1 MIGRAFR
8 ALLMLGIFSVALPL
22 WIVLLGFALLCGTG
36 AGMLAYVLLRFLVL
50 GVDTGQDVET
60 TLGQLGMVLCLL
72 PAWAVALYFWA
83 QYCGLTP
90 LFTRLVHG
98 SHGSARFSSKAER
111 AALQRGDGLLI
122 GRDAETNRLLRY
134 DGPAHLITLAPTRA
148 GKGVG
153 TIIPNLLTANR
164 PMLVIDPKG
173 ENARITAAARAK
185 FGAVHVLDPF
195 GVTGLPGAA
204 YNPLDRLTADSPDL
218 GEDAAALAEAL
229 VMDPPGQ
236 VSEAHWNEEAK
247 ALLGGLI
254 MFVACH
260 ETPERRSLAALREY
274 LTLPPERFRELL
286 ELMQQSDAAH
296 GLIARAAN
304 RFLGKADR
312 EAASVLSNAQRHT
325 HFLDSPRITA
335 AMARSDLRFATLR
348 HEVTSVFLVLP
359 PNRLDAYSRWLRLL
373 VSEALQD
380 IARDAERPEGAEK
393 PLEALR
399 SRSGPMA
406 APEGPE
412 GLDDASGRLTGRSE
426 ALRAPEAG
434 TGPSE
439 AFSDAPRPAERL
451 SSPRPATLAPALF
464 LLDEFAA
471 LGRLEAVERAMG
483 LMAGYGIQLWPILQ
497 DMSQLKD
504 LYGAR
509 AGTFIANAG
518 VQQVFG
524 VNDFET
530 AKWLSQSIGQETRA
544 YQSTSHKPGEPDST
558 TTSVTGRD
566 LLTPDEIMQMLP
578 EAQLLRIQGQPVTV
592 ARKLRYY
599 ADPEFRGLFEP
610 ENGTNP

>member
-1 MIGRAFR
+1 MFR
-8 ALLMLGIFSVALPL
+8 LLVTAGALAIALPIWILLLLVALGAGGGVGLFVFAMLRGLIEGGSEMRGEWPVTVL
-22 WIVLLGFALLCGTG
+22 GWIGLASVLLPVWAL
-36 AGMLAYVLLRFLVL
+36 
-50 GVDTGQDVET
+50 
-60 TLGQLGMVLCLL
+60 
-72 PAWAVALYFWA
+72 AVTFWA
-83 QYCGLTP
+83 QYCGLSP
-90 LFTRLVHG
+90 LFIRLG
-98 SHGSARFSSKAER
+98 RASHGSARFSSKAER
-111 AALQRGDGLLI
+111 AALARGDGLLI
-122 GRDAETNRLLRY
+122 GRDADTGRLLRY

-164 PMLVIDPKG
+164 SMLVIDPKG
-173 ENARITAAARAK
+173 ENARITARARQK
-185 FGAVHVLDPF
+185 FGSVHVLDPF
-195 GVTGLPGAA
+195 GVTGLPAAA
-204 YNPLDRLTADSPDL
+204 YNPLDRLTPDSPDL

-247 ALLGGLI
+247 ALLSGLI

-286 ELMQQSDAAH
+286 ELMQQSDAAY

-335 AMARSDLRFATLR
+335 AMGHSDLRFAGLR
-348 HEVTSVFLVLP
+348 HEVTTIFLVLP

-380 IARDAERPEGAEK
+380 IARDAETLTNAQSASEPRRE
-393 PLEALR
+393 
-399 SRSGPMA
+399 A
-406 APEGPE
+406 APASAPLASHNPE
-412 GLDDASGRLTGRSE
+412 TAVQRPTQRLC
-426 ALRAPEAG
+426 APLP
-434 TGPSE
+434 TP
-439 AFSDAPRPAERL
+439 
-451 SSPRPATLAPALF
+451 TLF

-504 LYGAR
+504 LYGTR
-509 AGTFIANAG
+509 ASTFIANAG

-524 VNDFET
+524 VNDLET
-530 AKWLSQSIGQETRA
+530 ARWLSQSIGQETTA
-544 YQSTSHKPGEPDST
+544 YRSVSQKPGELDSL

-566 LLTPDEIMQMLP
+566 LLTPDEIMQLPP
-578 EAQLLRIQGQPVTV
+578 EAQLLRIQSQPITA

-599 ADPEFRGLFEP
+599 ADPEFSGLFEP
-610 ENGTNP
+610 QP